1 MTKETPLI
9 EMRGVAYSYH
19 RGDSDEE
26 VPALRDIDLS
36 IYPGEFVAVVGA
48 NGSGKS
54 TLAKLMNALLLPT
67 DGEVR
72 VAGMLTADPQHT
84 WEIRRTVG
92 MVFQN
97 PDNQLVSTTVEE
109 EVAFGLENLGVPTEG
124 MRAKVSDML
133 VEVNMDLLRRSEPHN
148 LSGGQK
154 QRVAIAAVLAM
165 EPDCLVM
172 DEATS
177 MLDPGGRRDVITTTK
192 RLCRARGLSVVWI
205 SHFMEEAAQADRIL
219 VLDRGAVVADGSPRE
234 IFAGDFD
241 LESVGLDIP
250 PVTKLASRLRDM
262 GFDLPSGI
270 THVDELVTCICR
282 LHSKT

>member
-1 MTKETPLI
+1 MRKETPLI
-9 EMRGVAYSYH
+9 EMRGVAYSYR
-19 RGDSDEE
+19 RGDSGE
-26 VPALRDIDLS
+26 VRALRDVDLS

-67 DGEVR
+67 EGAVR
-72 VAGMLTADPQHT
+72 VAGMPTDDAEYR

-109 EVAFGLENLGVPTEG
+109 EIAFGLENLGVPTEG
-124 MRAKVSDML
+124 MGAKVSAMLAEVDM
-133 VEVNMDLLRRSEPHN
+133 ERQRRSEPHN

-177 MLDPGGRRDVITTTK
+177 MLDPGGRRDVMMTTR
-192 RLCRARGLSVVWI
+192 RLCRARGLAVVWI

-219 VLDRGAVVADGSPRE
+219 VLDEGHLVADGPPAQ

-241 LESVGLDIP
+241 LERVGLDIP
-250 PVTKLASRLRDM
+250 PVTQLASRLREM
-262 GFDLPSGI
+262 GFQLPAGI
-270 THVDELVTCICR
+270 TEIDELVTCICR
-282 LHSKT
+282 LHFMT